1 MNADGRSMLATPAGR
16 ASAEIYVFVQFLAK
30 ASCEGGV
37 EQALLRVL
45 DASRD
50 EPGCR
55 AIDAFRAVHDDR
67 LFYVHS
73 IWQDEAAFARHATLP
88 HTVVFID
95 EVSVLVEH
103 PVQAIRTRLLG

>member
-1 MNADGRSMLATPAGR
+1 MATQAGR
-16 ASAEIYVFVQFLAK
+16 ESAEIYVFVQFLAK
-30 ASCEGGV
+30 AGCERGV
-37 EQALLRVL
+37 EQALLSVL

-55 AIDAFRAVHDDR
+55 AIHAFRAVHSDR

-73 IWQDEAAFARHATLP
+73 IWQDEAAFTRHAARP
-88 HTVVFID
+88 HTVAFID
-95 EVSVLVEH
+95 EVSVLVDH